1 MQTNYWDEWED
12 VYRAVKCRTKPIMTR
27 DRAGNETEDTSR
39 TNVCM
44 PELSLIR
51 RRKLARLT
59 ANPPQINYT
68 TPNGEADPVAD
79 KLTALAFQQFD
90 RSGEALEH
98 RRVVDSGITFGVGY
112 SKVYWDTIEIMRRIR
127 RPLNQP
133 SQQAEGDSSDGES
146 DYSTQLD
153 EDKIKQ
159 LLAQGQTEIQSR
171 QLTVKYEGPCVK
183 NIFVG
188 DLFLEPGCR
197 VLGESAWVVEN
208 YWETDV
214 WLQKM
219 LRKRYADDQGQ
230 LKPIFDIKA
239 CEELLDMPAP
249 NVANTQLQPHDLR
262 TRLRTAALNQTIP
275 MHPSRLVPGKRFD
288 ILESH
293 QRDEYGTMWI
303 TWIGNEKVLLGKM
316 PYPWDLYG
324 RYVYSEFV
332 PLPDILNSIG
342 DSTPRLLRWLHLL
355 HNVTVGQ
362 RKDLV
367 NSILRPIML
376 QRIGEDTP
384 DEAIERRLMR
394 LIQVKDLNSF
404 KPLIEAPSIGTAL
417 SSANEEEKQIIE
429 MLALAEPNM
438 TVTQAGSET
447 NPMAGKTATTA
458 ILAAKSADALTQF
471 ELDSLNIYLK
481 DLGEKK
487 LWMNQQ
493 AMQDPVAL
501 APQYA
506 QKVTGLSQRYGK
518 TAGLMLDPMEIQED
532 IQVEP
537 SAASMLAV
545 DDEIRQNAAMK
556 FYTLAIQD
564 PANFNTNYAA
574 EFLAST
580 IRGIDPSKAVNPPA
594 PPSPPPPKAN
604 IAIAVKWPELPPD
617 VQAQLITGMGGQVTQ
632 TTVDDLEAQQAMQD
646 MQHVSAA
653 ADAASNLMAPP
664 DHVQAM
670 QQSAMKQAQ
679 KESDVKS
686 ESSK

>member
-1 MQTNYWDEWED
+1 
-12 VYRAVKCRTKPIMTR
+12 
-27 DRAGNETEDTSR
+27 
-39 TNVCM
+39 M
-44 PELSLIR
+44 PEMSLIR

-59 ANPPQINYT
+59 ANPPQINYL
-68 TPNGEADPVAD
+68 TPNGENDPVAE

-112 SKVYWDTIEIMRRIR
+112 SKCYWDTIEVMRRIR
-127 RPLNQP
+127 RPLVQPNQE
-133 SQQAEGDSSDGES
+133 AEGDYSNSG
-146 DYSTQLD
+146 YSTQLD

-159 LLAQGQTEIQSR
+159 LLAQGETEMQDR

-188 DLFLEPGCR
+188 DLFLEPGAR
-197 VLGESAWVVEN
+197 VMAESGWVVEN

-214 WLQKM
+214 WMQKM
-219 LRKRYADDQGQ
+219 LRKRFQDPDSGQ
-230 LKPIFDIKA
+230 EMPVFNLKA
-239 CEELLDMPAP
+239 CEELFDMPTP
-249 NVANTQLQPHDLR
+249 STANTQLQPFDLR
-262 TRLRTAALNQTIP
+262 TRLRTASLGQTIP
-275 MHPSRLVPGKRFD
+275 MHPNRLVPGKRFD

-293 QRDEYGTMWI
+293 QRDEYGMMWI
-303 TWIGNEKVLLGKM
+303 TWVGNEKVILGKM

-332 PLPDILNSIG
+332 PLPDILNAVG

-367 NSILRPIML
+367 NAILRPIMKIK
-376 QRIGEDTP
+376 IGEDIP

-394 LIQVKDLNSF
+394 VISVKDMNSLQ
-404 KPLIEAPSIGTAL
+404 PMAEPASIGAAL
-417 SSANEEEKQIIE
+417 SAANEEEKQIIE

-471 ELDSLNIYLK
+471 EIDGLNLYLK

-493 AMQDPVAL
+493 AMSEPTPLSPTYVG
-501 APQYA
+501 
-506 QKVTGLSQRYGK
+506 KVQGLSQRGGRA
-518 TAGLMLDPMEIQED
+518 TGIQLDPMEIQED

-537 SAASMLAV
+537 AASSMLAV

-556 FYTLAIQD
+556 FYTLAVQD
-564 PANFNTNYAA
+564 PANFDTNYAA

-580 IRGIDPSKAVNPPA
+580 IRGVDPARAVKPPA
-594 PPSPPPPKAN
+594 APQPPPPKAN

-617 VQAQLITGMGGQVTQ
+617 VQAQLIEGMGGQVTP
-632 TTVDDLEAQQAMQD
+632 EAMQELDEQQAMQD
-646 MQHVSAA
+646 VQHVSAA
-653 ADAASNLMAPP
+653 ADAAANLEAPP
-664 DHVQAM
+664 EHVM
-670 QQSAMKQAQ
+670 QMAQMEQSANEADMKANNDAASV
-679 KESDVKS
+679 KAKS
-686 ESSK
+686 EKKPNAKS